1 MRPSKIPRDLFII
14 SILTL
19 ITVLTWIAFDA
30 YRVLQKEDVP
40 KILQKQIEPINP
52 DLDTKILDDL
62 SGRIQIEKDTLTA
75 PHSTSA
81 AGP

>member
-30 YRVLQKEDVP
+30 YRVLKKEDVP
-40 KILQKQIEPINP
+40 NILQKQIETINP

-62 SGRIQIEKDTLTA
+62 SGRIQIEKDALTA
-75 PHSTSA
+75 PHSTSTA
-81 AGP
+81 RP